1 MQRYEQIPRISK
13 LSDEKIMGR
22 SELFIHFGPEMAE
35 MQTDEGH
42 TKKPHSALIVN
53 CQVVLPMRVHSVY
66 KCGFFN
72 YSFSRGLNLR
82 VGSMYRLRIRY
93 SEGANVA
100 LSG

>member
-53 CQVVLPMRVHSVY
+53 CQVVLPMGVHSVY
-66 KCGFFN
+66 KCGFFII
-72 YSFSRGLNLR
+72 STSL
-82 VGSMYRLRIRY
+82 I
-93 SEGANVA
+93 
-100 LSG
+100 LSKLVR